1 MDCIEFENCR
11 SICLFKYLSVDA
23 RLASLQEGILGCTPH
38 RSLEPPP
45 VSHAA
50 GKTAVHSRLHAC
62 SLVSGVP
69 GARARPD
76 ACDELT
82 IEWRTPAGACR
93 AEPSLVMCPIHREKG
108 SGFQETI

>member
-1 MDCIEFENCR
+1 MLPANM
-11 SICLFKYLSVDA
+11 
-23 RLASLQEGILGCTPH
+23 QEELNGVPH
-38 RSLEPPP
+38 TETEVPPPP
-45 VSHAA
+45 VSRAA

-82 IEWRTPAGACR
+82 IECRTPYGACR
-93 AEPSLVMCPIHREKG
+93 AERSLVMCPIHGEKG
-108 SGFQETI
+108 SGFHITI